1 MDDFIAGVFTGIVT
15 LLVIFLFV
23 DLGCYNNIGREMKLT
38 GFEGD
43 EKGCT
48 YIFDN
53 NYKVR
58 FPSCENKVG
67 EEFIIT
73 KKD

>member
-1 MDDFIAGVFTGIVT
+1 MDDFIPGVITGIVT
-15 LLVIFLFV
+15 LSFIFLLV
-23 DLGCYNNIGREMKLT
+23 HLGCYNNIGREMKLT
-38 GFEGD
+38 GIEGN

-67 EEFIIT
+67 EEFTIT